1 MRITKTIWIRDLS
14 DGDEV
19 QIPVLVK
26 RSELEQGK
34 TGKAYLSLILM
45 DQTGEVDGRVWDSVA
60 DMANILV
67 RDALVNVR
75 AKVQVYQG
83 RKQVVVKGAELL
95 REDQVDL
102 GWFLPKSKVDF
113 EKEWSALKSYIQ
125 SMECPFYRGL
135 CEAVFLENEEVRK
148 RLKKA
153 PAAKSMHHAY
163 EAGLIEHIVS
173 VLGILDRISQH
184 YGKKVDRDL
193 LLLGGFFHDIG
204 KIWELSYE
212 RTTDYTTEG
221 RLLGHLVMGIELI
234 ERTIQMLDSMP
245 GRLPAPFPIEKKL
258 LAKHMVVAH
267 HGKLE
272 YGSPKEPQVLEA
284 LIVHMV
290 DDLDSK
296 VNAIYEFL
304 ATDPTA
310 GEWSSLHKQFGRYF
324 YKGLLS

>member
-1 MRITKTIWIRDLS
+1 
-14 DGDEV
+14 
-19 QIPVLVK
+19 
-26 RSELEQGK
+26 
-34 TGKAYLSLILM
+34 
-45 DQTGEVDGRVWDSVA
+45 
-60 DMANILV
+60 
-67 RDALVNVR
+67 
-75 AKVQVYQG
+75 
-83 RKQVVVKGAELL
+83 
-95 REDQVDL
+95 
-102 GWFLPKSKVDF
+102 
-113 EKEWSALKSYIQ
+113 
-125 SMECPFYRGL
+125 
-135 CEAVFLENEEVRK
+135 
-148 RLKKA
+148 
-153 PAAKSMHHAY
+153 MHHAY

-221 RLLGHLVMGIELI
+221 RLLGHLVMGVELI